1 MKPTNRK
8 DELSLKA
15 RTLARSANWTAVES
29 CARQILKLDKD
40 SAEGHFLCGLAAKGR
55 SHAPAAEKS
64 FLRAL
69 KRDAR
74 RYDAAIELADM
85 HVKVQRSSDAVA
97 LLDRFVPLL
106 DNSPLYLEMA
116 AQAFSRL
123 DLHEKAWPL
132 YKAACS
138 LQPEVERFQSGLAG
152 CSVFLGKAD
161 DARKIY
167 QALLDKHPDHQRFH
181 YELSQLAKAQ
191 DPRHVEQMKSVL
203 SASASSSA
211 RNIFLYYALGK
222 ELEDLERWDEA
233 FHYFEL
239 AGSAAKSVSPYDV
252 SYDLELIDTVI
263 SFCDE
268 NWMRTGPAVPG
279 SRGSG
284 KMPIFIVG
292 LPRSGTT
299 LTERIVSSHS
309 QVRSI
314 GETFFMQMAIRHE
327 TRVTT
332 SDSMNPAVIRAAA
345 GRIPGNIADRYFDAV
360 RYKLGDEPM
369 FIEKLPEN
377 YLYLGFIAKGMPD
390 ARIVHLR
397 RHPLDACFA
406 MFKQSYF
413 RYAYTLDDVGR
424 YYVGYTRLMNHW
436 RSILGSRL
444 IEVSYE
450 ALVSDQE
457 GETRSL
463 LGQLGLEFEDAC
475 LNFEKNTAASST
487 ASAVQVREKMHS
499 RSVDRW
505 RHFERQLQPLKSFLE
520 AQGIPV

>member
-1 MKPTNRK
+1 MKPTSRK

-15 RTLARSANWTAVES
+15 RTLVRSADWAAVET

-40 SAEGHFLCGLAAKGR
+40 SAEGHFLFGLAAKGR
-55 SHAPAAEKS
+55 SRSEAAEKS

-69 KRDAR
+69 KKDAR

-85 HVKVQRSSDAVA
+85 HVKASRNADAAA
-97 LLDRFVPLL
+97 LLEKFVPLL

-116 AQAFSRL
+116 AQAYSRL

-132 YKAACS
+132 YKAACD

-167 QALLDKHPDHQRFH
+167 QALLEKHSDHQRFH
-181 YELSQLAKAQ
+181 YELSQLAKAK
-191 DPRHVEQMKSVL
+191 DSRHVEQMEAVLKS
-203 SASASSSA
+203 SASTPA

-239 AGSAAKSVSPYDV
+239 AGNAAKSVSPYDV
-252 SYDLELIDTVI
+252 SSDLELIDSVI
-263 SFCDE
+263 STCDK
-268 NWMRTGPAVPG
+268 NWLHSGPAVPG
-279 SRGSG
+279 SRSSG
-284 KMPIFIVG
+284 KLPIFIVG
-292 LPRSGTT
+292 LPRTGTT
-299 LTERIVSSHS
+299 LTERIIASHS

-314 GETFFMQMAIRHE
+314 GETFFMQTALRHE
-327 TRVTT
+327 SGVKT
-332 SDSMNPAVIRAAA
+332 SDSMNPAIIRAAA
-345 GRIPGNIADRYFDAV
+345 SRMPGNIADRYFDAV
-360 RYKLGDEPM
+360 GYKLGDEPM
-369 FIEKLPEN
+369 FVEKLPEN

-413 RYAYTLDDVGR
+413 RFAYTLDDVGR
-424 YYVGYTRLMNHW
+424 YYVAYNKLMDHW
-436 RSILGSRL
+436 RSLLGDRL
-444 IEVSYE
+444 IEVTYE

-457 GETRSL
+457 RETRSL
-463 LGQLGLEFEDAC
+463 LERLGLEFENAC

-487 ASAVQVREKMHS
+487 ASAVQVREKMHR
-499 RSVDRW
+499 RSVNRW
-505 RHFERQLQPLKSFLE
+505 RHFERQLQPLKSYLE